1 MVADY
6 PVSSETAINI
16 VRSCLV
22 VTLQGEIPDEK
33 FIRIRNDILN
43 RVYSM
48 TIRGVILDL
57 STVRVLDR
65 YSFNALADTSKMALL
80 LGVQTIFAGL
90 QPGVVSALVDLEVDV
105 SGIRTALT
113 MEDAFIQLPFIAQA
127 YDEGEEDD
135 EISEAAEREYQS
147 DGDE

>member
-1 MVADY
+1 MGADY
-6 PVSSETAINI
+6 SVSSETAIN
-16 VRSCLV
+16 VVQSCLV

-43 RVYSM
+43 RIYSM
-48 TIRGVILDL
+48 AIRGMILDL

-113 MEDAFIQLPFIAQA
+113 LEDAFIQLPSIAQA
-127 YDEGEEDD
+127 YDEGEEAD
-135 EISEAAEREYQS
+135 EISEADEQEYHG

>member
-1 MVADY
+1 MGADY
-6 PVSSETAINI
+6 SVSSETAIN
-16 VRSCLV
+16 VVQSCLV

-43 RVYSM
+43 RIYSM
-48 TIRGVILDL
+48 AIRGMILDL

-113 MEDAFIQLPFIAQA
+113 LEDAFIQLPFIAQA
-127 YDEGEEDD
+127 YDEGEEAD
-135 EISEAAEREYQS
+135 EISEADEQEYHG

>member
-1 MVADY
+1 MGADY
-6 PVSSETAINI
+6 SVSSETAIN
-16 VRSCLV
+16 VVQSCLV

-43 RVYSM
+43 RIYSM
-48 TIRGVILDL
+48 AIRGMILDL

-65 YSFNALADTSKMALL
+65 YSFNALADTAKMALL

-90 QPGVVSALVDLEVDV
+90 QPGVVSSLVDLEVDV

-113 MEDAFIQLPFIAQA
+113 LEDAFLQLPSIAQA
-127 YDEGEEDD
+127 YDEGEEYD
-135 EISEAAEREYQS
+135 EISEAVERECHGDS
-147 DGDE
+147 DE

>member
-1 MVADY
+1 MVAGY
-6 PVSSETAINI
+6 SVSSETAIN
-16 VRSCLV
+16 VVQSCLV

-43 RVYSM
+43 RIYSM
-48 TIRGVILDL
+48 AIRGMILDL

-65 YSFNALADTSKMALL
+65 YSFNALADTSKMASL

-113 MEDAFIQLPFIAQA
+113 LEDAFIQLPFIAQA
-127 YDEGEEDD
+127 DDAREEAD
-135 EISEAAEREYQS
+135 EISEA
-147 DGDE
+147 DEQE

>member
-6 PVSSETAINI
+6 SVSSETAMN
-16 VRSCLV
+16 VVQNCLV

-43 RVYSM
+43 RIYSVAPQGM
-48 TIRGVILDL
+48 ILDL
-57 STVRVLDR
+57 SQVRVLDR

-80 LGVQTIFAGL
+80 LGVQTVFAGL

-105 SGIRTALT
+105 SGIRSALT
-113 MEDAFIQLPFIAQA
+113 LEDAFEQLSFRAQA
-127 YDEGEEDD
+127 YDAEGEEDGKSLAN
-135 EISEAAEREYQS
+135 EQEYH
-147 DGDE
+147 GDTQE